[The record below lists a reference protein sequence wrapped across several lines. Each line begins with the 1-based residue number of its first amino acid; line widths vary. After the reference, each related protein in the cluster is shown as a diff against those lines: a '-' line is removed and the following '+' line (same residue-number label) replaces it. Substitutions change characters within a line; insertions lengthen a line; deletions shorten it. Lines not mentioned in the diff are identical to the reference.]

1 MNSKSKRILLV
12 EDFEDSRGS
21 LAKLLELE
29 GYIVLEAADGAQ
41 AIEIATRERPDLIL
55 MDLSLPIV
63 DGLTATRTIRQ
74 TPGLDATPIIALS
87 GHDPSDLGCDAKMA
101 GISDYAT
108 KPIDFDGLINMLSGY
123 LSEGGANRSD

>member
-21 LAKLLELE
+21 LAKLLEIE

-41 AIEIATRERPDLIL
+41 AIEIAPRERPDLIL

-63 DGLTATRTIRQ
+63 DGLTATRRIRQ
-74 TPGLDATPIIALS
+74 TPGLDGTPIIALS
-87 GHDPSDLGCDAKMA
+87 GHDPSDLGRDAEMA
-101 GISDYAT
+101 GITDYAT
-108 KPIDFDGLINMLSGY
+108 KPIDF
-123 LSEGGANRSD
+123 